1 MPKTLSLVTG
11 DMTVQEIVEL
21 YPLTVEILAEWGLGC
36 SACHIGAIE
45 TIEEGAFAHGFS
57 QEEVDEIIHDLN
69 EAALREREGKKGNST
84 EPDEA

>member
-1 MPKTLSLVTG
+1 MPKAKRLVTG

-21 YPLTVEILAEWGLGC
+21 YPTTVEILAEWGLGC

-45 TIEEGAFAHGFS
+45 TIEEGAFAHGFT

-69 EAALREREGKKGNST
+69 ETAIREKAME
-84 EPDEA
+84 EEASK